1 MENKKTVG
9 QIILEHD
16 AKGHDLQDDVHEYT
30 LEMGK
35 EIMANIHKAIQ
46 DALSY
51 PAYQNRNFYVSLVT
65 TIDRMLHKPKNIPI
79 VRLSCPTPVYK
90 QSVWKYH
97 YKSGGLEF
105 LWSIPSQMRC
115 QDVLRNPHKYKD
127 NQESKIFAQF
137 IMLFES
143 GELLEWVKK
152 ENGEDKKDAIIKIKK
167 DEEAQC

>member
-1 MENKKTVG
+1 MEERKTVG

-46 DALSY
+46 DALLR
-51 PAYQNRNFYVSLVT
+51 PVYQNKNFYISLVT

-105 LWSIPSQMRC
+105 LWSIPSMLRC
-115 QDVLRNPHKYKD
+115 QDVIKNPHKYKD
-127 NQESKIFAQF
+127 DQESKLFAQF
-137 IMLFES
+137 ILLFES

-152 ENGEDKKDAIIKIKK
+152 ENGEKPDAVIKIKK